1 MDRKPII
8 ITIRYSVLQNSQA
21 GWEIGKKNTLD
32 DYRAK
37 LFDDKRL
44 ATRFHLLKTVAMPS
58 FHGQTDPEHLHVV
71 LITSTELPAQH
82 LDALNEYASRFPN
95 VRVALNPP
103 EAGIDH
109 RKPLEDILREHDY
122 SLYAHVRNDDDD
134 ALASDYAARLR
145 RYMRDE
151 NIGMGV
157 SFGQG
162 YGGLYDEDAGEFRQ
176 FRHLYYPKVSCGLAV
191 INKFNPASGR
201 YASSFRTAYELGSH
215 TRADQKAPV
224 ILDSV
229 APAFLYSIYQGQDT
243 ANDMLRHTKDPAEA
257 EKVFQSFSLGGGSAT
272 QAA

>member
-8 ITIRYSVLQNSQA
+8 ISIRYSILQNSQA
-21 GWEIGKKNTLD
+21 GWEIGKKNSLD

-44 ATRFHLLKTVAMPS
+44 AARLHLLKTVAMPS

-71 LITSTELPAQH
+71 LITSTELPTRH
-82 LDALNEYASRFPN
+82 LAALKDYASQLPN
-95 VRVALNPP
+95 VRVVLNPP
-103 EAGIDH
+103 DVGIDH
-109 RKPLEDILREHDY
+109 RKPLEDILREHEY
-122 SLYAHVRNDDDD
+122 TLYAHVRNDDDD

-145 RYMRDE
+145 RYMRDD
-151 NIGMGV
+151 NVGMGV

-162 YGGLYDEDAGEFRQ
+162 YGGIYDEDSGEYRQ

-191 INKFNPASGR
+191 VNKFNPASGR

-229 APAFLYSIYQGQDT
+229 APAYIYSIYQGQDT
-243 ANDMLRHTKDPAEA
+243 ANDMLRHTKDPVDAET
-257 EKVFQSFSLGGGSAT
+257 VLRSFSLASGPARMAG
-272 QAA
+272 